1 MNDMKKLTFS
11 YDHIACL
18 WILDGQEQEWKQ
30 EEHLGNQHR
39 HPTSSKATVGAHGD
53 ELQETWPD
61 PVLKVELTGDAHGLD
76 VVDRNSAAQ
85 NDCCFFLAY
94 KLNG

>member
-1 MNDMKKLTFS
+1 MNDMKKLTCS

-18 WILDGQEQEWKQ
+18 WRLDGQEQEWKQ

-53 ELQETWPD
+53 ELQETWPRSCSQ
-61 PVLKVELTGDAHGLD
+61 GRI
-76 VVDRNSAAQ
+76 DRRCSWVR
-85 NDCCFFLAY
+85 C
-94 KLNG
+94 GG